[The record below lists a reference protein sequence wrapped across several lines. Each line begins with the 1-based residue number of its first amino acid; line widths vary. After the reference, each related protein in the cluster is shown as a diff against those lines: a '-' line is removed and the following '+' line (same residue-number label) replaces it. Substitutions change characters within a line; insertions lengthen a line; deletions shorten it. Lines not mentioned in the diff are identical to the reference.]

1 MQQFFLVVKV
11 NYLFAFNV
19 IKQNV
24 YIDEHHK
31 NQKIVEKGSNGAHRK
46 ICLLFASDD
55 ICWLTIAVK
64 ILNVSNL
71 GFLLMKNS
79 NTISLSVNVTTFVV
93 S

>member
-1 MQQFFLVVKV
+1 MIHLSEPNQTGSAPEDFSLKDDMQQFFLVVKV

-55 ICWLTIAVK
+55 VC
-64 ILNVSNL
+64 
-71 GFLLMKNS
+71 
-79 NTISLSVNVTTFVV
+79 
-93 S
+93 

>member
-1 MQQFFLVVKV
+1 MFIIISKGALISLDSSEVNQTKQGLLL

-55 ICWLTIAVK
+55 VC
-64 ILNVSNL
+64 
-71 GFLLMKNS
+71 
-79 NTISLSVNVTTFVV
+79 
-93 S
+93 